1 MLSSYSPHTHLW
13 APRMCTTSPM
23 FILTLILNLTNISLF
38 APLLWSSYLTHT
50 HSWALHIDKTS
61 TSNLSGEGPL
71 ILQLVLL
78 RTLTPM
84 LLLMLI
90 LTIVLLYYWAPQ
102 PGAHTTLLQCPD
114 LLHFTFADRLPE
126 EHSYHVPQQV
136 PSITKCSSAKYHTF
150 AASCETDWNAAHN
163 TRNQHL
169 RDTWHPALRGYRDTL
184 GQLYTN
190 KHMNKGQ
197 TLSSMSH
204 LNSQML

>member
-1 MLSSYSPHTHLW
+1 
-13 APRMCTTSPM
+13 MCTTSPM
-23 FILTLILNLTNISLF
+23 FILTLILNLSNISLF

-102 PGAHTTLLQCPD
+102 PGAQPHYSSAPTSYTLPSQTGFQKSIHTT
-114 LLHFTFADRLPE
+114 
-126 EHSYHVPQQV
+126 PQQV
-136 PSITKCSSAKYHTF
+136 PSITKCSSTKYHTF

-169 RDTWHPALRGYRDTL
+169 RDTWHPALRGYRDTP

>member
-23 FILTLILNLTNISLF
+23 FILTLILNLSNISLF

-50 HSWALHIDKTS
+50 NSWALHIDKTS

-102 PGAHTTLLQCPD
+102 PCAQPHYSSAPTSYTLPSQTGFQKSIHTTYHNKYQV
-114 LLHFTFADRLPE
+114 LP
-126 EHSYHVPQQV
+126 SVQV
-136 PSITKCSSAKYHTF
+136 PSTIPLQPPVRRTGMPLIILATSTF
-150 AASCETDWNAAHN
+150 GT
-163 TRNQHL
+163 L
-169 RDTWHPALRGYRDTL
+169 DTL
-184 GQLYTN
+184 
-190 KHMNKGQ
+190 H
-197 TLSSMSH
+197 
-204 LNSQML
+204 